1 MDLDFPFK
9 SVSSNPIMFHCKGH
23 GISNFKKLPL
33 GVGTFH
39 KKKNTESRLQVVISV
54 GQGHWY
60 FGYLA
65 IFIKII

>member
-1 MDLDFPFK
+1 
-9 SVSSNPIMFHCKGH
+9 MFLCEGRV
-23 GISNFKKLPL
+23 ISNLQKLPL

-39 KKKNTESRLQVVISV
+39 KTKKKKNTESRLQVVISV

>member
-1 MDLDFPFK
+1 
-9 SVSSNPIMFHCKGH
+9 MFHWKGH
-23 GISNFKKLPL
+23 VISNFKKLPL

-39 KKKNTESRLQVVISV
+39 EKRNTENRLQVVISV

>member
-1 MDLDFPFK
+1 MDLDFLFQT
-9 SVSSNPIMFHCKGH
+9 VSSNPIMFHWKGH
-23 GISNFKKLPL
+23 VISNFKKLPL

-39 KKKNTESRLQVVISV
+39 EKRNTENRLQVVISV